1 MYCVHLC
8 PNPPELP
15 VAGEEYHWLPVADG
29 KVLLIHPD
37 CHKCRQP
44 VTRLPHVL
52 HEDVVGDAMASA
64 LVDYGVKKNDTM
76 LQAMFK
82 VAPHWPV
89 AWP

>member
-15 VAGEEYHWLPVADG
+15 IAGEEYHWLPVADG

-37 CHKCRQP
+37 CHACRQGA
-44 VTRLPHVL
+44 TRLPHVL
-52 HEDVVGDAMASA
+52 HDAQVGTEVA
-64 LVDYGVKKNDTM
+64 LALAAFNVLATDTM
-76 LQAMFK
+76 CQAMLK
-82 VAPHWPV
+82 VAPHWPR